1 MSPEE
6 KVACA
11 RIIISLI
18 LADAEINDKERT
30 FLDEAF
36 AAFSLTPE
44 QQRQAYTG
52 LHVGE
57 IPKDAI
63 AVLVSNEAKRT
74 ALEWANAALIIDE
87 EIAGS
92 EKQMLAE
99 ITKLLDLSED
109 EANEATRKT
118 PSLR

>member
-18 LADAEINDKERT
+18 LADAELNDKERT

-36 AAFSLTPE
+36 AAFELNAE
-44 QQRQAYTG
+44 QQRLAYAG
-52 LHVGE
+52 LNVGE

-63 AVLVSNEAKRT
+63 AALTTDEAKKT
-74 ALEWANAALIIDE
+74 AIEWANAALLTDDE
-87 EIAGS
+87 VAGA
-92 EKQMLAE
+92 ERQMLAE
-99 ITKLLDLSED
+99 IKKLLALPEEGD
-109 EANEATRKT
+109 EEATRKL

>member
-11 RIIISLI
+11 RIIVSLI
-18 LADAEINDKERT
+18 LADAEINDKERV

-44 QQRQAYTG
+44 QQKQAYKG

-57 IPKDAI
+57 VPKDAI
-63 AVLVSNEAKRT
+63 AALVSNEAKKT
-74 ALEWANAALIIDE
+74 ALEWANAALVIDE
-87 EIAGS
+87 EVAGS

-99 ITKLLDLSED
+99 ITKLLNLNED
-109 EANEATRKT
+109 ETEEATRKI

>member
-11 RIIISLI
+11 RIVVSLI
-18 LADAEINDKERT
+18 LADAEINDQERA

-36 AAFSLTPE
+36 AAFSLSPE
-44 QQRQAYTG
+44 QQKQAYAG

-57 IPKDAI
+57 VPKDAI
-63 AVLVSNEAKRT
+63 AALVSNEAKKT

-87 EIAGS
+87 ESAGS
-92 EKQMLAE
+92 ERQMLAE
-99 ITKLLDLSED
+99 ITKLLDLPED
-109 EANEATRKT
+109 ESEELTRKI